1 MCIRDSNITCPN
13 DIGKII
19 NAPINDNFKYEL
31 IFFILLLI
39 IININKQI
47 IYFNIYGIEL
57 PDDITPIIVDMNI
70 GILYL
75 STLLI
80 PKKNAIPK
88 GAIEPI
94 KIVLLNKKPIKLNI
108 ITLES
113 I

>member
-1 MCIRDSNITCPN
+1 M
-13 DIGKII
+13 
-19 NAPINDNFKYEL
+19 
-31 IFFILLLI
+31 

-88 GAIEPI
+88 VDIEPI

>member
-1 MCIRDSNITCPN
+1 MGEFLLYYNSVLFGGIYDDRLLVKIVDSN
-13 DIGKII
+13 K
-19 NAPINDNFKYEL
+19 KYFL
-31 IFFILLLI
+31 HKSTFSD
-39 IININKQI
+39 I

>member
-1 MCIRDSNITCPN
+1 M
-13 DIGKII
+13 
-19 NAPINDNFKYEL
+19 
-31 IFFILLLI
+31 LLI

-80 PKKNAIPK
+80 HKKNAIPK
-88 GAIEPI
+88 G
-94 KIVLLNKKPIKLNI
+94 L
-108 ITLES
+108 
-113 I
+113 